1 MNIFLRLSAII
12 EEMNLGIIELAE
24 SLAVIVAAL
33 VAIWGINTW
42 RREKKYELAEDVLAS
57 FYEAKDK
64 ISIIRMP
71 ISFEEETKNRERDSS
86 ESPDQA
92 KTLDRAYATI
102 KRYNDNL
109 EFFSKLFARR
119 YRFRIRFG
127 QDKEKP
133 FYDLSKLI
141 AEILTAIRMLGYL
154 WNRQTQ
160 THLRMKEGEA
170 EKLIEDIE
178 KYEAIIWEYMKE
190 PDPINERVEE
200 IISEIENTCGKVL
213 RLKRSWI
220 SKIFGRKQK

>member
-1 MNIFLRLSAII
+1 MNTFLKLSAII
-12 EEMNLGIIELAE
+12 EEMNLGIIDLAE
-24 SLAVIVAAL
+24 SLAVIVAVL

-42 RREKKYELAEDVLAS
+42 RREKKYELAEEVLAS
-57 FYEAKDK
+57 FYEAKEK

-71 ISFEEETKNRERDSS
+71 ISFGIEAESRKRDSR

-92 KTLDRAYATI
+92 KVLDRAYATI

-133 FYDLSKLI
+133 FNDLSKLI
-141 AEILTAIRMLGYL
+141 ADILRAVRMLGHL

-160 THLRMKEGEA
+160 THLPMKEGEA

-178 KYEAIIWEYMKE
+178 KYEAIIWEYMKK
-190 PDPINERVEE
+190 PDPINEKVEE
-200 IISEIENTCGKVL
+200 IISEIEKICGRVL
-213 RLKRSWI
+213 GLKRSWI